1 MSKYFKLRRFKIQ
14 YPIDALQVD
23 ETKDGDWV
31 HYRDARDEI
40 KDLERQLEKKE
51 KMIKSFYKARH
62 EFLLIEIEEL
72 KNIRNKTR
80 FPDHACKMLNNRI
93 LELERIYNLHKEK
106 GEDE

>member
-1 MSKYFKLRRFKIQ
+1 MSELEETRTFICSHCHSDVEVDVVSAKALTKIK
-14 YPIDALQVD
+14 A
-23 ETKDGDWV
+23 
-31 HYRDARDEI
+31 
-40 KDLERQLEKKE
+40 LERKLEKKE
-51 KMIKSFYKARH
+51 KIIKSFYKVRH

-106 GEDE
+106 GDE

>member
-1 MSKYFKLRRFKIQ
+1 MSKFKHTCKYEQIDEYTFKCSICDKEKM
-14 YPIDALQVD
+14 PKELV
-23 ETKDGDWV
+23 
-31 HYRDARDEI
+31 

-106 GEDE
+106 GDE